1 MEKDG
6 LEIGA
11 IRLAKRFVGD
21 LDGTSQVRMASAGIG
36 GVPAIY
42 VALELI
48 DGTLL
53 GRTGSFLLRHLGV
66 IQDGVGTLDCVV
78 VPGSGTG
85 ELAGLDGTFA
95 IEITDGV
102 HHYTLDH
109 TLD

>member
-1 MEKDG
+1 M
-6 LEIGA
+6 
-11 IRLAKRFVGD
+11 V
-21 LDGTSQVRMASAGIG
+21 SAGIG
-36 GVPAIY
+36 GAPAIY

-48 DGTLL
+48 DGTLM
-53 GRTGSFLLRHLGV
+53 GRAGSFLLRHIGV

-85 ELAGLDGTFA
+85 LLAGLSGSLA
-95 IEITDGV
+95 IEVTDGV

>member
-1 MEKDG
+1 MGADG
-6 LEIGA
+6 LEVGA
-11 IRLAKRFVGD
+11 IRLAKRFEGD
-21 LDGTSQVRMASAGIG
+21 LTGTSQVRMVSAGIAG
-36 GVPAIY
+36 EPAIY

-48 DGTLL
+48 EGTLL
-53 GRTGSFLLRHLGV
+53 GRRGSFLLRHLGV
-66 IQDGVGTLDCVV
+66 IADGVGTLDCVV

-85 ELAGLDGTFA
+85 ALTGLTGSLA